1 MDEAMSIAAS
11 SLNAERAAMAA
22 TSENVANAQTPG
34 YVAETAQIG
43 ALPGG
48 DSLGIG
54 DGVEVTTVSQA
65 TNALLAAN
73 NWQAQGALAN
83 LGSLQQ
89 SLTAIEDVFPLGTQ
103 SSTSTSSTTTNASI
117 SGQLANFWSAWDA
130 IAEAP
135 SSLAPRTEIVN
146 MAQGLVT
153 SLNEAATQLTQ
164 VQTNTSA
171 QLGNQV
177 AQVNSLLTQV
187 AQLNQSIVTTQ
198 GGGTNANQL
207 IDQLNAAVG
216 TLSQVAGVDVRML
229 SNGTAAVS
237 IGGVAVV
244 QGANAAQLS
253 LSTTGGVTSVVAS
266 PGGVTVP
273 ISSGSMAGLLSSLN
287 QYLPEYRQELN
298 TVADD
303 LKSTVN
309 TQLAAG
315 YTASGASGATD
326 PLFVGTGA
334 SGLSVN
340 AAVVADPTLLAAS
353 GAAGAAAANDG
364 SNAQAMAELGTV
376 ATGPDAAYQNLVQG
390 IGADTQNVNSQLEA
404 QTSVA
409 QQAQQAQQAVS
420 GVNLTQELSNLMA
433 FQQNFEASAKLL
445 TVVDT
450 TVQSLLT
457 AV

>member
-11 SLNAERAAMAA
+11 SLNAERVAMTA

-34 YVAETAQIG
+34 YVAETAQIST
-43 ALPGG
+43 LPGG
-48 DSLGIG
+48 DSLGVG

-89 SLTAIEDVFPLGTQ
+89 SLTAIEDVFPLA
-103 SSTSTSSTTTNASI
+103 SEPSTSASSTTTNASI

-153 SLNEAATQLTQ
+153 SLSEAATQLTQ
-164 VQTNTSA
+164 VQTNSTQ

-177 AQVNSLLTQV
+177 EQVNSLLSQV
-187 AQLNQSIVTTQ
+187 AELNQSIVTTE
-198 GGGTNANQL
+198 GSGANANQL
-207 IDQLNAAVG
+207 VDQLNAAVS
-216 TLSQVAGVDVRML
+216 TLSELAGVDVRML
-229 SNGTAAVS
+229 GNGTAAVS

-244 QGANAAQLS
+244 QGDNAATLS
-253 LSTTGGVTSVVAS
+253 LSTTGGVTSVVAN
-266 PGGVTVP
+266 PGGVTAP

-287 QYLPEYRQELN
+287 RYLPDYRQQLD

-303 LKSTVN
+303 LASTVN
-309 TQLAAG
+309 SQLAAG
-315 YTASGASGATD
+315 YTASGTSGVTD
-326 PLFVGTGA
+326 PLFVGSGA
-334 SGLSVN
+334 AGLAVN
-340 AAVVADPTLLAAS
+340 PAVVANPMLLAAS
-353 GAAGAAAANDG
+353 GTAGAGAANDG
-364 SNAQAMAELGTV
+364 SNAQAVAELGTV
-376 ATGPDAAYQNLVQG
+376 TTGPDAAYQTLVQS

-409 QQAQQAQQAVS
+409 NQAEQAQQAVS
-420 GVNLTQELSNLMA
+420 GVNMTQELTNLVT
-433 FQQNFEASAKLL
+433 FQQNYEASAKLM
-445 TVVDT
+445 TVVDA

>member
-11 SLNAERAAMAA
+11 SLNAERVAMTA

-34 YVAETAQIG
+34 YVAETAQIST
-43 ALPGG
+43 LPGG
-48 DSLGIG
+48 DSLGVG

-89 SLTAIEDVFPLGTQ
+89 SLTAIEDVFPLA
-103 SSTSTSSTTTNASI
+103 SEPSTSASSTTTNASI

-153 SLNEAATQLTQ
+153 SLSEAATQLTQ
-164 VQTNTSA
+164 VQTNSTQ

-177 AQVNSLLTQV
+177 EQVNSLLSQV
-187 AQLNQSIVTTQ
+187 AELNQSIVTTE
-198 GGGTNANQL
+198 GSGANANQL
-207 IDQLNAAVG
+207 VDQLNAAVS
-216 TLSQVAGVDVRML
+216 TLSELAGVDVRML
-229 SNGTAAVS
+229 GNGTAAVS

-244 QGANAAQLS
+244 QGDNAATLS
-253 LSTTGGVTSVVAS
+253 LSTTGGVTSVVAN
-266 PGGVTVP
+266 PGGVTAP

-287 QYLPEYRQELN
+287 RYLPDYRQQLD

-303 LKSTVN
+303 LASTVN
-309 TQLAAG
+309 SQLAAG
-315 YTASGASGATD
+315 YTASGTSGVTD
-326 PLFVGTGA
+326 PLFVGSGA
-334 SGLSVN
+334 AGLAVN
-340 AAVVADPTLLAAS
+340 PAVVANPMLLAAS
-353 GAAGAAAANDG
+353 GTAGVAAANDG
-364 SNAQAMAELGTV
+364 SNAQAVAELGTV
-376 ATGPDAAYQNLVQG
+376 TTGPDAAYQTLVQS

-409 QQAQQAQQAVS
+409 NQAEQAQQAVS
-420 GVNLTQELSNLMA
+420 GVNMTQELTNLVT
-433 FQQNFEASAKLL
+433 FQQNYEASAKLM
-445 TVVDT
+445 TVVDA

>member
-11 SLNAERAAMAA
+11 SLNAERVAMTA

-34 YVAETAQIG
+34 YVAETAQVST
-43 ALPGG
+43 LPGG
-48 DSLGIG
+48 DSLGVG

-89 SLTAIEDVFPLGTQ
+89 SLTAIEDVFPLA
-103 SSTSTSSTTTNASI
+103 SEPSTSASSTTTNASL

-130 IAEAP
+130 VAEAP

-153 SLNEAATQLTQ
+153 SLSEAATQLTQ
-164 VQTNTSA
+164 VQTNSTE

-177 AQVNSLLTQV
+177 EQVNSLLSQV
-187 AQLNQSIVTTQ
+187 AELNQSIVTTE
-198 GGGTNANQL
+198 GSGASANQL
-207 IDQLNAAVG
+207 VDQLNAAVS
-216 TLSQVAGVDVRML
+216 TLSELAGVDVRML
-229 SNGTAAVS
+229 GNGTAAVS

-244 QGANAAQLS
+244 QGDNAATLS
-253 LSTTGGVTSVVAS
+253 LSTTGGVTSVVAN
-266 PGGVTVP
+266 PGGVTAP

-287 QYLPEYRQELN
+287 RYLPDYRQQLD

-303 LKSTVN
+303 LASTVN
-309 TQLAAG
+309 SRLAAG
-315 YTASGASGATD
+315 YTASGTSGATD

-334 SGLSVN
+334 AGLTVN
-340 AAVVADPTLLAAS
+340 PAVVTDPMLLAAS
-353 GAAGAAAANDG
+353 GTAGAAAANDG
-364 SNAQAMAELGTV
+364 SNAQAVAELGTV
-376 ATGPDAAYQNLVQG
+376 TTGPDAAYQTLVQS

-409 QQAQQAQQAVS
+409 NQAEQAQQAVS
-420 GVNLTQELSNLMA
+420 GVNMTQELTNLVT
-433 FQQNFEASAKLL
+433 FQQNYEASAKLM
-445 TVVDT
+445 TVVDA

>member
-11 SLNAERAAMAA
+11 SLNAERVAMTA

-34 YVAETAQIG
+34 YVAETAQVST
-43 ALPGG
+43 LPGG
-48 DSLGIG
+48 DSLGVG

-89 SLTAIEDVFPLGTQ
+89 SLTAIEDVFPLA
-103 SSTSTSSTTTNASI
+103 SEPSTSASSTTTNASL
-117 SGQLANFWSAWDA
+117 SGQLANFWSAWDT

-153 SLNEAATQLTQ
+153 SLSEAATQLTQ
-164 VQTNTSA
+164 VQTNSTE

-177 AQVNSLLTQV
+177 EQVNSLLSQV
-187 AQLNQSIVTTQ
+187 AELNQSIVTTE
-198 GGGTNANQL
+198 GSGANANQL
-207 IDQLNAAVG
+207 VDQLNAAVS
-216 TLSQVAGVDVRML
+216 TLSELAGVDVRML
-229 SNGTAAVS
+229 GNGTAAVS

-244 QGANAAQLS
+244 QGDNAATLS

-266 PGGVTVP
+266 PGGVTAP

-287 QYLPEYRQELN
+287 RYLPDYRQQLD

-303 LKSTVN
+303 LASTVN
-309 TQLAAG
+309 SQLAAG
-315 YTASGASGATD
+315 YTASGTSGATD

-334 SGLSVN
+334 AGLAVN
-340 AAVVADPTLLAAS
+340 PAAVADPMLLAAS
-353 GAAGAAAANDG
+353 GTAGAAAANDG

-376 ATGPDAAYQNLVQG
+376 TTGPDAAYQTLVQS

-409 QQAQQAQQAVS
+409 NQAEQAQQAVS
-420 GVNLTQELSNLMA
+420 GVNMTQELTNLVT
-433 FQQNFEASAKLL
+433 FQQNYEASAKLM
-445 TVVDT
+445 TVVDAA
-450 TVQSLLT
+450 VQSLLT

>member
-11 SLNAERAAMAA
+11 SLNAERVAMTA

-34 YVAETAQIG
+34 YVDETAQVST
-43 ALPGG
+43 LPGG
-48 DSLGIG
+48 DSLGVG

-89 SLTAIEDVFPLGTQ
+89 SLTAIEDVFPLA
-103 SSTSTSSTTTNASI
+103 SEPSTSASSTTTNASL

-153 SLNEAATQLTQ
+153 SLSEAATQLTQ
-164 VQTNTSA
+164 VQTNSTE

-177 AQVNSLLTQV
+177 EQVNSLLSQV
-187 AQLNQSIVTTQ
+187 AELNQSIVTTE
-198 GGGTNANQL
+198 GSGASANQL
-207 IDQLNAAVG
+207 VDQLNAAVS
-216 TLSQVAGVDVRML
+216 TLSELAGVDVRML
-229 SNGTAAVS
+229 GNGTAAVS

-244 QGANAAQLS
+244 QGDNAATLS

-266 PGGVTVP
+266 PGGVTAP

-287 QYLPEYRQELN
+287 QYLPDYRQQLD

-303 LKSTVN
+303 LASTVN
-309 TQLAAG
+309 GQLAAG

-334 SGLSVN
+334 AGLAVN
-340 AAVVADPTLLAAS
+340 PAVVADPMLLAAS
-353 GAAGAAAANDG
+353 GTAGAAAANDG
-364 SNAQAMAELGTV
+364 SNAQAVAELGTV
-376 ATGPDAAYQNLVQG
+376 TTGPDAAYQTLVQS

-409 QQAQQAQQAVS
+409 NQAEQAQQAVS
-420 GVNLTQELSNLMA
+420 GVNMTQELTNLVS
-433 FQQNFEASAKLL
+433 FQQNYEASAKLM
-445 TVVDT
+445 TVVDA

>member
-11 SLNAERAAMAA
+11 SLNAERVAMTA

-34 YVAETAQIG
+34 YVAETAQVST
-43 ALPGG
+43 LPGG
-48 DSLGIG
+48 DSLGVG

-89 SLTAIEDVFPLGTQ
+89 SLTAIEDVFPLA
-103 SSTSTSSTTTNASI
+103 SEPSTSASSTTTNASL

-153 SLNEAATQLTQ
+153 SLSEAATQLTQ
-164 VQTNTSA
+164 VQTNSTE

-177 AQVNSLLTQV
+177 EQVNSLLSQV
-187 AQLNQSIVTTQ
+187 AELNQSIVTTE
-198 GGGTNANQL
+198 GSGASANQL
-207 IDQLNAAVG
+207 VDQLNAAVS
-216 TLSQVAGVDVRML
+216 TLSELAGVDVRML
-229 SNGTAAVS
+229 GNGTAAVS

-244 QGANAAQLS
+244 QGDNAATLS
-253 LSTTGGVTSVVAS
+253 LSTTGGVTSVVAN
-266 PGGVTVP
+266 PGGVTAP

-287 QYLPEYRQELN
+287 RYLPDYRQQLD

-303 LKSTVN
+303 LASTVN
-309 TQLAAG
+309 SRLAAG
-315 YTASGASGATD
+315 YTASGTSGATD

-334 SGLSVN
+334 AGLTVN
-340 AAVVADPTLLAAS
+340 PAVVADPMLLAAS
-353 GAAGAAAANDG
+353 GTAGAAAANDG
-364 SNAQAMAELGTV
+364 SNAQAVAELGTV
-376 ATGPDAAYQNLVQG
+376 TTGPDAAYQTLVQS

-409 QQAQQAQQAVS
+409 NQAEQAQQAVS
-420 GVNLTQELSNLMA
+420 GVNMTQELTNLVT
-433 FQQNFEASAKLL
+433 FQQNYEASAKLM
-445 TVVDT
+445 TVVDA